1 MKPNLKSQ
9 KQRGPAGVHNGLE
22 LGLRDVQGSTE
33 QHDTE
38 YLCYKLS
45 SVSMEKGK
53 FKERVELG

>member
-9 KQRGPAGVHNGLE
+9 KQQGPAGVQNGLE
-22 LGLRDVQGSTE
+22 LGLREVQGSTE

-38 YLCYKLS
+38 NLCYKLS

-53 FKERVELG
+53 F